1 VIFRQVSLARLAIF
15 FFGSL
20 EVRVWDSVTDE
31 KRSYIRQRGYAFG
44 QFVCLFVSVSRI
56 TATYDRRRMN
66 FRDMLEGEAA
76 GARKVD

>member
-1 VIFRQVSLARLAIF
+1 MLLSR
-15 FFGSL
+15 
-20 EVRVWDSVTDE
+20 SV
-31 KRSYIRQRGYAFG
+31 G
-44 QFVCLFVSVSRI
+44 QFVCLSVSRI

>member
-1 VIFRQVSLARLAIF
+1 MLLSR
-15 FFGSL
+15 
-20 EVRVWDSVTDE
+20 SV
-31 KRSYIRQRGYAFG
+31 G